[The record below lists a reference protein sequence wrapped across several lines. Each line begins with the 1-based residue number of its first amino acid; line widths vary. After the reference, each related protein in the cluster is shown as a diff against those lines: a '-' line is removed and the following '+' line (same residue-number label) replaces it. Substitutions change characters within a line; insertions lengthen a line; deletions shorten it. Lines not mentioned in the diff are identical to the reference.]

1 MNRHLNRAARGAVT
15 DVHAA
20 MLLVEAGRWTDE
32 DALSYE
38 VCAQAGVPVVLVINK
53 IDRLKDKSQ
62 LLPFIA
68 NATADRRFEAVH
80 PVSALKANG
89 LDDLVATLL
98 GLLPESAPLYDEDEI
113 TDRSSR
119 FLAGELVREQ
129 LMHRLGDELPYAAA
143 VEVEEF
149 GEDGDLFR
157 IGVVIWVERDSQK
170 AIVVGRGGEKI
181 KAIGQGAREGMER
194 LFGRK
199 VFLRLWCKVRE
210 GWADDER
217 AASAGLHGLS
227 RGADPRAAGLG
238 PAPASV
244 AGVQCAG
251 GIPDPGPRAGGGGG
265 PRHPRAAAAAA
276 ASRPAAAGAPAGG
289 PAAARGACDPAPGR
303 GGGAGGAAAR

>member
-1 MNRHLNRAARGAVT
+1 MNTTPYKAGAVAVLGRPNVGKSTLVNALVGTKVSIVSPRAQTTRHRVLGIASVPGGQLLLVDTPGLHRKEHRAMNRHLNRAARGAVT

-210 GWADDER
+210 GWADDENALR
-217 AASAGLHGLS
+217 
-227 RGADPRAAGLG
+227 RLG
-238 PAPASV
+238 YT
-244 AGVQCAG
+244 
-251 GIPDPGPRAGGGGG
+251 D
-265 PRHPRAAAAAA
+265 
-276 ASRPAAAGAPAGG
+276 
-289 PAAARGACDPAPGR
+289 
-303 GGGAGGAAAR
+303 